1 MHIAD
6 RDQSTVGV
14 AQTNTTQKKIF
25 FGWSKRR

>member
-14 AQTNTTQKKIF
+14 AQANPTQKKILA
-25 FGWSKRR
+25 GDV